1 MSYFIQPRSNKVIKT
16 FINQGETIYSFVFRL
31 QAALGLLNYSNII
44 NPNGYWHKFPKALK
58 DTIFIYRFYDERD
71 LIQLLR
77 NAGIAKNQSKYNE
90 NNITDVYRDPTKY
103 MEELHAFIK
112 AKGAKVPPEISREI
126 RFCSECISEQVY
138 KNGTGFFKGEWCVAK
153 TCSIHKK
160 SLFKIPS
167 SNRSHS
173 INQIKLILKGV
184 IPKYSQEL
192 TLDKWEVRCSS
203 SRIQVLLESNSITPL
218 APCMES
224 SFDKWLIDKCQSFP
238 DELVGKLGIHYN
250 KSVESLKNTDK
261 FKQYI
266 KFKKNKNLIY
276 DHLTI
281 SHFKPLKDFL
291 NEIAKEINVS
301 NGVFHKL
308 NLTEKLYKLK
318 QDDCQRC
325 YFNNRGSYSFIDC
338 PANLMIART
347 RDLKIINQSGHFS
360 KQVIDRV
367 IQRNKFKKMS
377 FDHSKLIISS
387 LFDFEDKLPIESSG
401 IHKFDIM
408 KEQLNIILNLIGSAT
423 KSSS

>member
-1 MSYFIQPRSNKVIKT
+1 MIKAFIK
-16 FINQGETIYSFVFRL
+16 QGETIYSFVFRL

-44 NPNGYWHKFPKALK
+44 NPNGYWHKFPKAHK

-77 NAGIAKNQSKYNE
+77 NTGIAKNQSKFNR

-112 AKGAKVPPEISREI
+112 AKGAMLPSATSREI
-126 RFCSECISEQVY
+126 RFFSECISEQVY
-138 KNGTGFFKGEWCVAK
+138 KNGTGFFKGEWYVTK
-153 TCSIHKK
+153 ICSIHEKP
-160 SLFKIPS
+160 LFKVPS
-167 SNRSHS
+167 LNRAHS

-184 IPKYSQEL
+184 IPKCSQEL
-192 TLDKWEVRCSS
+192 TLDKWEFRFAPN
-203 SRIQVLLESNSITPL
+203 RIQVLLENNTITPL

-224 SFDKWLIDKCQSFP
+224 SFDNWLIDKCQSFP
-238 DELVGKLGIHYN
+238 DELVKKLGIHYN

-276 DHLTI
+276 DHLTM
-281 SHFKPLKDFL
+281 SHFKSLKDFL
-291 NEIAKEINVS
+291 NEVAKETIVS

-325 YFNNRGSYSFIDC
+325 YLNNRMSHFFIDC
-338 PANLMIART
+338 PASLMITRT
-347 RDLKIINQSGHFS
+347 RDIKIINTSGHMS
-360 KQVIDRV
+360 KQVIGHVIHRDR
-367 IQRNKFKKMS
+367 FKKMS

-387 LFDFEDKLPIESSG
+387 LFDFEDKLPMETLG
-401 IHKFDIM
+401 RQKFDII
-408 KEQLNIILNLIGSAT
+408 KEQLNIILNQLGYCRS
-423 KSSS
+423 